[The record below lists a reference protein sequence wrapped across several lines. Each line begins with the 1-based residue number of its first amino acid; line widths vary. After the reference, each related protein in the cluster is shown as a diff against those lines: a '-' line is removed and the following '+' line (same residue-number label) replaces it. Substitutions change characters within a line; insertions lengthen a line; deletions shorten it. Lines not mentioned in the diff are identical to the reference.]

1 MAGSQAAMTHL
12 SAGWEGELCNS
23 WRSEESRTH
32 LWPLPPLK
40 TQTCKGQSGHLQGCG
55 WLAAIA
61 FEVREEN
68 SQGWN
73 CPGIRMV
80 GSPFT
85 FRLPC
90 GLLLAGIQHGLLPL
104 QLSDG
109 EAWREG
115 GCETLPCLLQCSCAC
130 LPSAILLVFHPYH
143 LEIAWHDRD
152 FPRLLSHSVLPA
164 KRENEDL

>member
-1 MAGSQAAMTHL
+1 
-12 SAGWEGELCNS
+12 
-23 WRSEESRTH
+23 
-32 LWPLPPLK
+32 
-40 TQTCKGQSGHLQGCG
+40 
-55 WLAAIA
+55 
-61 FEVREEN
+61 
-68 SQGWN
+68 
-73 CPGIRMV
+73 MV

-115 GCETLPCLLQCSCAC
+115 GCETLYCLLQCSCA
-130 LPSAILLVFHPYH
+130 SLVLSSWGSIPITVRQPG
-143 LEIAWHDRD
+143 LTD

-164 KRENEDL
+164 KGENEDPWATVSFLILTL